1 MKLLLTTMLL
11 TVSSGLL
18 AHTGDHDGVWHDH
31 GFMALIMMIASI
43 GFYFLSRLNRTAIL
57 LKAKVKLNKL
67 ISTDISGRL

>member
-31 GFMALIMMIASI
+31 GFMAMMMTCI
-43 GFYFLSRLNRTAIL
+43 GFYLLSRLHRSNVLIKT
-57 LKAKVKLNKL
+57 KVKINKL